1 MNKTTLMTKVQFSA
15 SMMCAD
21 YGHLEREVRLLETAG
36 IDAFHIDIMD
46 GRFVHNFGMG
56 IHDLNYIRSATDRS
70 IECHL
75 MIENPVNYIKQFV
88 KLGADVIYVH
98 PESEYHSSTTL
109 QAIIDAGATPGIVI
123 SPGKMT
129 EGVLEL
135 LHVVKRVL
143 VMGVN
148 PGNAGQ
154 IYLPFVDGKIRKLLT
169 LRKEYDFD
177 VFWDGHGSFE
187 NVTKFAPLG
196 VSGFVLGTATLFG
209 KDRSYKEILDELREH
224 CK

>member
-1 MNKTTLMTKVQFSA
+1 MTKIQFSA

-21 YGHLEREVRLLETAG
+21 YGHLEREVRSLEAAG

-46 GRFVHNFGMG
+46 GQFVNNFGMG
-56 IHDLNYIRSATDRS
+56 IHDLRYIRSATKKK

-75 MIENPVNYIKQFV
+75 MIENPINYIERFA
-88 KLGADVIYVH
+88 KLGVDVIYIH

-109 QAIIDAGATPGIVI
+109 QEIIEAGLTPGIVI

-135 LHVVKRVL
+135 LYVVKRVL

-154 IYLPFVDGKIRKLLT
+154 TYLPFVDKKIRKLLK
-169 LRKEYDFD
+169 LRDEYGFE

-187 NVTKFAPLG
+187 NVSKFSALG
-196 VSGFVLGTATLFG
+196 VSGFVLGTAVLFG
-209 KDRSYKEILDELREH
+209 KERSYKEILEELR
-224 CK
+224 KSVK

>member
-1 MNKTTLMTKVQFSA
+1 MAKIQFSA

-21 YGHLEREVRLLETAG
+21 YGHLEQEVHSLEDAG
-36 IDAFHIDIMD
+36 IDAFHVDIMD
-46 GRFVHNFGMG
+46 GKFVHNFGMG
-56 IHDLNYIRSATDRS
+56 IHDLRYIRSATKKS

-75 MIENPVNYIKQFV
+75 MIENPLYYVETFA
-88 KLGADVIYVH
+88 KLGVDVLYIH

-109 QAIIDAGATPGIVI
+109 QAIIEAGITPGIVI

-129 EGVLEL
+129 EGILEL
-135 LHVVKRVL
+135 LYVVKRVL

-154 IYLPFVDGKIRKLLT
+154 TYLPFVDKKIRRLLKL
-169 LRKEYDFD
+169 RDEYGIE

-187 NVTKFAPLG
+187 NVSKFSSLG
-196 VSGFVLGTATLFG
+196 VSGFVLGTAVLFG
-209 KDRSYKEILDELREH
+209 KERGYKEILNELR
-224 CK
+224 KSLK

>member
-1 MNKTTLMTKVQFSA
+1 MEKILFSA

-21 YGHLEREVRLLETAG
+21 YGHLEQEVRSLEAAG

-46 GRFVHNFGMG
+46 GQFVHNFGMG
-56 IHDLNYIRSATDRS
+56 IHDLKYIRSATNKN

-75 MIENPVNYIKQFV
+75 MIENPINYVELFI
-88 KLGADVIYVH
+88 KLGVDVLYIH

-109 QAIIDAGATPGIVI
+109 QAITDAGVIPGIVV

-129 EGVLEL
+129 EGILEL
-135 LHVVKRVL
+135 LYIAKRVL

-154 IYLPFVDGKIRKLLT
+154 AYLPFVDEKIRKLLS
-169 LRKEYDFD
+169 LRKEYGFE

-187 NVTKFAPLG
+187 NVVKFAPLG
-196 VSGFVLGTATLFG
+196 VRGFILGTAALFG
-209 KDRSYKEILDELREH
+209 KERSYKEILDELH
-224 CK
+224 KHTK

>member
-1 MNKTTLMTKVQFSA
+1 MANVQFSA

-21 YGHLEREVRLLETAG
+21 YGHLEQEVRSLEAAG

-46 GRFVHNFGMG
+46 GQFVHNFGMG
-56 IHDLNYIRSATDRS
+56 IHDLRYIRSATKKS

-75 MIENPVNYIKQFV
+75 MIENPINYIERFA
-88 KLGADVIYVH
+88 KLGVDVIYIH

-109 QAIIDAGATPGIVI
+109 QEIIEVGLTPGIVI

-129 EGVLEL
+129 EGILEL
-135 LHVVKRVL
+135 LYVVKRVL

-154 IYLPFVDGKIRKLLT
+154 IYLPFVDKKIRKLLK
-169 LRKEYDFD
+169 LRDEYGFE

-187 NVTKFAPLG
+187 NVSKFSALG
-196 VSGFVLGTATLFG
+196 VSGFVLGTAVLFG
-209 KDRSYKEILDELREH
+209 KERSYKEILDELR
-224 CK
+224 KSLK

>member
-1 MNKTTLMTKVQFSA
+1 MAKVQFSA

-21 YGHLEREVRLLETAG
+21 YGHLEQEVHSLEAAG

-46 GRFVHNFGMG
+46 GQFVHNFGMG
-56 IHDLNYIRSATDRS
+56 IHDLRYIRSATKKS

-75 MIENPVNYIKQFV
+75 MIENPINYIERFA
-88 KLGADVIYVH
+88 KLGVDVIYIH

-109 QAIIDAGATPGIVI
+109 QEIIEVGLTPGIVI

-129 EGVLEL
+129 EGILEL
-135 LHVVKRVL
+135 LYVVKRVL

-154 IYLPFVDGKIRKLLT
+154 IYLPFVDKKIRKLLK
-169 LRKEYDFD
+169 LRDEYGVE

-187 NVTKFAPLG
+187 NVSKFSALG
-196 VSGFVLGTATLFG
+196 VSGFVLGTAVLFG
-209 KDRSYKEILDELREH
+209 KERSYKEILDELR
-224 CK
+224 KSLK

>member
-1 MNKTTLMTKVQFSA
+1 MANVLFSA

-21 YGHLEREVRLLETAG
+21 YGHLEGEVRALEAAG

-46 GRFVHNFGMG
+46 GQFVHNFGMG
-56 IHDLNYIRSATDRS
+56 IHDLRYIRSATSKS

-75 MIENPVNYIKQFV
+75 MIEKPINYIDQFAQ
-88 KLGADVIYVH
+88 LGADVIYVH
-98 PESEYHSSTTL
+98 PESEYHCSTTL
-109 QAIIDAGATPGIVI
+109 QRIIELGITPGIVI

-129 EGVLEL
+129 EGILEL
-135 LHVVKRVL
+135 LYVAKRVL

-154 IYLPFVDGKIRKLLT
+154 TYLPYVDAKIRKLLT
-169 LRKEYDFD
+169 LREEYDFE
-177 VFWDGHGSFE
+177 VFWDGHGSYD
-187 NVTKFAPLG
+187 NVLKFSRLG
-196 VSGFVLGTATLFG
+196 VGGFILGTAALFG
-209 KDRSYKEILDELREH
+209 KDRSYKEILDELKEC

>member
-1 MNKTTLMTKVQFSA
+1 MAKVQFSA

-21 YGHLEREVRLLETAG
+21 YGHLEQEVHSLEEAG

-46 GRFVHNFGMG
+46 GKFVHNFGMG
-56 IHDLNYIRSATDRS
+56 IHDLRYIRSATKKS

-75 MIENPVNYIKQFV
+75 MIENPLYYVETFA
-88 KLGADVIYVH
+88 KLGVDVIYIH

-109 QAIIDAGATPGIVI
+109 QAIIETGITPGIVI

-129 EGVLEL
+129 EGILEL
-135 LHVVKRVL
+135 LYVVKRVL

-154 IYLPFVDGKIRKLLT
+154 TYLPFVDKKIRRLLKL
-169 LRKEYDFD
+169 REEYGIE

-187 NVTKFAPLG
+187 NVSKFSALG
-196 VSGFVLGTATLFG
+196 VSGFVLGTAVLFG
-209 KDRSYKEILDELREH
+209 KKRGYVEILNELRRSL
-224 CK
+224 K

>member
-1 MNKTTLMTKVQFSA
+1 MAKIQFSA

-21 YGHLEREVRLLETAG
+21 YGHLEQEVHSLEEAG

-46 GRFVHNFGMG
+46 GKFVHNFGMG
-56 IHDLNYIRSATDRS
+56 IHDLRYIRSATDKS

-75 MIENPVNYIKQFV
+75 MIENPLYYVDTFA
-88 KLGADVIYVH
+88 KLGVNVLYIH

-109 QAIIDAGATPGIVI
+109 QAIIEAGITPGLVI

-129 EGVLEL
+129 EGILEL
-135 LHVVKRVL
+135 LYVVKRVL

-154 IYLPFVDGKIRKLLT
+154 TYLPFVDKKIRRLLKL
-169 LRKEYDFD
+169 RDEYGIE

-187 NVTKFAPLG
+187 NVSKFSSLG
-196 VSGFVLGTATLFG
+196 VSGFVLGTAVLFG
-209 KDRSYKEILDELREH
+209 KKRSYKEILNDLR
-224 CK
+224 KSLK

>member
-1 MNKTTLMTKVQFSA
+1 MAKIQFSA

-21 YGHLEREVRLLETAG
+21 YGHLEREVRSLEAAG

-46 GRFVHNFGMG
+46 GQFVNNFGMG
-56 IHDLNYIRSATDRS
+56 IHDLRYIRSATKKE

-75 MIENPVNYIKQFV
+75 MIENPINYIERFA
-88 KLGADVIYVH
+88 KLGVDVIYIH

-109 QAIIDAGATPGIVI
+109 QKIIETGLTPGIVI

-135 LHVVKRVL
+135 LYVVKRVL

-154 IYLPFVDGKIRKLLT
+154 TYLPFVDKKIRKLLK
-169 LRKEYDFD
+169 LRDEYGFE

-187 NVTKFAPLG
+187 NVSKFSALG
-196 VSGFVLGTATLFG
+196 VSGFVLGTAVLFG
-209 KDRSYKEILDELREH
+209 KERSYKEILDELR
-224 CK
+224 KSVK

>member
-1 MNKTTLMTKVQFSA
+1 MIQFSA

-21 YGHLEREVRLLETAG
+21 YGRLEHEVRQLEAAG

-46 GRFVHNFGMG
+46 GQFVRNFGMG
-56 IHDLNYIRSATDRS
+56 IHDLKYIRSATRRS

-75 MIENPVNYIKQFV
+75 MIENPGSYV
-88 KLGADVIYVH
+88 KLFAEIGANVIYIH
-98 PESEYHSSTTL
+98 PESEYHPSSTL
-109 QAIIDAGATPGIVI
+109 QAIIEAGATPGIVI

-129 EGVLEL
+129 EGILEL
-135 LHVVKRVL
+135 LHVAKRVL

-148 PGNAGQ
+148 PGSAGQ
-154 IYLPFVDGKIRKLLT
+154 TYLPFVDKKIRRLLT
-169 LRKEYDFD
+169 LREKYGFE

-187 NVTKFAPLG
+187 NVSRFAPLG

-209 KDRSYKEILDELREH
+209 KERSYKEIINKLRE
-224 CK
+224 CVK

>member
-1 MNKTTLMTKVQFSA
+1 MAKIQFSA

-21 YGHLEREVRLLETAG
+21 YGHLEKEVHSLEAAG

-46 GRFVHNFGMG
+46 GKFVHNFGMG
-56 IHDLNYIRSATDRS
+56 IHDLRYIRSVTKKS

-75 MIENPVNYIKQFV
+75 MIENPIYHIETFA
-88 KLGADVIYVH
+88 KLGVDVLYIH

-109 QAIIDAGATPGIVI
+109 QAIIEAGITPGIVI

-129 EGVLEL
+129 EGILEL
-135 LHVVKRVL
+135 LYVVKRVL

-154 IYLPFVDGKIRKLLT
+154 TYLPYVDKKIRRLLKL
-169 LRKEYDFD
+169 RDEYGIE

-187 NVTKFAPLG
+187 NVSKFSALG
-196 VSGFVLGTATLFG
+196 VSGFVLGTAVLFG
-209 KDRSYKEILDELREH
+209 KERSYKEILSELR
-224 CK
+224 KSLK